1 MNEGNDFTSQ
11 NKNRER
17 SIIMDKLLT
26 RAFDGDPRS
35 IGRLIS
41 LVEAESP
48 ESKEIMKTVYPRTGR
63 AHVIGITGSPGAGK
77 STFVNRLISQF
88 KADGKKVGVIAIDPS
103 SPFTGGAILG
113 DRLRMQDHAV
123 EEGVFIRSMGSR
135 GNLGGVSRGT
145 HEAALI
151 LDACGFDA
159 VIIETVGVGQSEV
172 DIVKIADT
180 VCLILTPGMGD
191 DVQIMKAGIM
201 EIADVFV
208 VNKAD
213 KEGADKVA
221 ADVQVMLKMLGERE
235 WIPPVALVSSQ
246 KNTKMLGEREWIPP
260 VALVSSQKNT
270 GVERVKEIID
280 EHGKYLAESEEGRR
294 RRWSQ
299 LEMEVESI
307 LRGEISAIVEKSW
320 KAKKSDELMQSLSER
335 RADPYTLAGEIMEN
349 IIK

>member
-1 MNEGNDFTSQ
+1 MN
-11 NKNRER
+11 
-17 SIIMDKLLT
+17 KLLE
-26 RAFDGDPRS
+26 RALAGDTRS

-41 LVEAESP
+41 LVEADSP
-48 ESKEIMKTVYPRTGR
+48 TSKEIMKAIYPKTGR
-63 AHVIGITGSPGAGK
+63 AQVIGITGSPGAGK
-77 STFVNRLISQF
+77 STFVNRLIAQF
-88 KADGKKVGVIAIDPS
+88 RAEGKQVGVIAIDPS

-145 HEAALI
+145 HEGALI
-151 LDACGFDA
+151 LDACGFDV

-208 VNKAD
+208 VNKSD

-235 WIPPVALVSSQ
+235 WVPPVALVSS
-246 KNTKMLGEREWIPP
+246 N
-260 VALVSSQKNT
+260 KNT
-270 GVERVKEIID
+270 GID
-280 EHGKYLAESEEGRR
+280 EVKYIIKNHSAYLHNSEEGKR

-299 LEMEVESI
+299 LEMEVEAI
-307 LRGEISAIVEKSW
+307 LRGEISLLVENAW
-320 KAKKSDELMQSLSER
+320 KERRTDSLMDELSSR
-335 RADPYTLAGEIMEN
+335 KADPYTLAGEI
-349 IIK
+349 IQKVVK

>member
-1 MNEGNDFTSQ
+1 MCIRDS
-11 NKNRER
+11 
-17 SIIMDKLLT
+17 
-26 RAFDGDPRS
+26 
-35 IGRLIS
+35 LIS
-41 LVEAESP
+41 LVEADSP
-48 ESKEIMKTVYPRTGR
+48 ASKEIMKTVYPKTGG
-63 AHVIGITGSPGAGK
+63 AQVIGITGSPGAGK
-77 STFVNRLISQF
+77 STFVNRLIAQF
-88 KADGKKVGVIAIDPS
+88 RAEGKQVGVIAIDPS

-113 DRLRMQDHAV
+113 DRLRMQDHAI

-145 HEAALI
+145 HEGALI
-151 LDACGFDA
+151 LDACGFDV

-221 ADVQVMLKMLGERE
+221 ADVQVMLKMIGERE
-235 WIPPVALVSSQ
+235 WIPPVALVSS
-246 KNTKMLGEREWIPP
+246 N
-260 VALVSSQKNT
+260 KNT
-270 GVERVKEIID
+270 GVDEVREIIKR
-280 EHGKYLAESEEGRR
+280 HGGYLRSSEEGKR

-299 LEMEVESI
+299 LEMEVEAI
-307 LRGEISAIVEKSW
+307 LRGEISQLVENAW
-320 KAKKSDELMQSLSER
+320 KERKSDEVMEDLSSR
-335 RADPYTLAGEIMEN
+335 RANPYTLAGEIMH
-349 IIK
+349 KVVK

>member
-1 MNEGNDFTSQ
+1 MN
-11 NKNRER
+11 
-17 SIIMDKLLT
+17 KLLE
-26 RAFDGDPRS
+26 RALAGDTRS

-41 LVEAESP
+41 LVEADSP
-48 ESKEIMKTVYPRTGR
+48 ASKEIMKTVYPKTGG
-63 AHVIGITGSPGAGK
+63 AQVIGITGSPGAGK
-77 STFVNRLISQF
+77 STFVNRLIAQF
-88 KADGKKVGVIAIDPS
+88 RAEGKQVGVIAIDPS

-113 DRLRMQDHAV
+113 DRLRMQDHAI

-145 HEAALI
+145 HEGALI
-151 LDACGFDA
+151 LDACGFDV

-191 DVQIMKAGIM
+191 DVQIVKAGIM

-221 ADVQVMLKMLGERE
+221 ADVQVMLKMIGERE
-235 WIPPVALVSSQ
+235 WIPPVALVSS
-246 KNTKMLGEREWIPP
+246 N
-260 VALVSSQKNT
+260 KNT
-270 GVERVKEIID
+270 GVDEVREIIKR
-280 EHGKYLAESEEGRR
+280 HGDYLRSSEEGKR

-299 LEMEVESI
+299 LEMEVEAI
-307 LRGEISAIVEKSW
+307 LRGEISQLVENAW
-320 KAKKSDELMQSLSER
+320 KERKSDEVMEDLSSR
-335 RADPYTLAGEIMEN
+335 RANPYTLAGEIMH
-349 IIK
+349 KVVK

>member
-1 MNEGNDFTSQ
+1 
-11 NKNRER
+11 
-17 SIIMDKLLT
+17 MDKLLT

-48 ESKEIMKTVYPRTGR
+48 ESKEIMKKIYPRTGK

-88 KADGKKVGVIAIDPS
+88 KAEGKKVGVIAIDPS

-221 ADVQVMLKMLGERE
+221 ADVQVMLKMLSERE
-235 WIPPVALVSSQ
+235 WVPPVALVSS
-246 KNTKMLGEREWIPP
+246 N
-260 VALVSSQKNT
+260 KNT
-270 GVERVKEIID
+270 GRRPREGNHHGAREVPRRERRGPPPPLVAARDGGRVDTARRDIRDSGEVVE
-280 EHGKYLAESEEGRR
+280 GEE
-294 RRWSQ
+294 
-299 LEMEVESI
+299 
-307 LRGEISAIVEKSW
+307 
-320 KAKKSDELMQSLSER
+320 ER
-335 RADPYTLAGEIMEN
+335 RADAEPLRAPRRPVHARGRDN
-349 IIK
+349 GRNNKVKIKFLTEE

>member
-1 MNEGNDFTSQ
+1 ME
-11 NKNRER
+11 
-17 SIIMDKLLT
+17 KLLARALAGDT
-26 RAFDGDPRS
+26 RA

-41 LVEAESP
+41 LVEADTPS
-48 ESKEIMKTVYPRTGR
+48 SKEIMKAIYPKTGK
-63 AHVIGITGSPGAGK
+63 AQVIGITGSPGAGK
-77 STFVNRLISQF
+77 STFVNRLIARF
-88 KADGKKVGVIAIDPS
+88 KAEGKKVGVIAIDPS

-123 EEGVFIRSMGSR
+123 DSDVFIRSMGSR

-145 HEAALI
+145 HEGALI
-151 LDACGFDA
+151 LDACGFDV

-201 EIADVFV
+201 EIADIFV

-213 KEGADKVA
+213 REGADKVA

-235 WIPPVALVSSQ
+235 WVPPVALVSS
-246 KNTKMLGEREWIPP
+246 N
-260 VALVSSQKNT
+260 KNT
-270 GVERVKEIID
+270 GVDEVREIIRK
-280 EHGKYLAESEEGRR
+280 HGDYLNSSEEGRR

-299 LEMEVESI
+299 LQMEVEAI
-307 LRGEISAIVEKSW
+307 LRGEISLLVERSW
-320 KAKKSDELMQSLSER
+320 SARRSDELMEMLSQR
-335 RADPYTLAGEIMEN
+335 KADPYTLAGD
-349 IIK
+349 IIKTLLK

>member
-1 MNEGNDFTSQ
+1 MN
-11 NKNRER
+11 
-17 SIIMDKLLT
+17 KLLE
-26 RAFDGDPRS
+26 RALAGDTRS

-41 LVEAESP
+41 LVEADSP
-48 ESKEIMKTVYPRTGR
+48 TSKEIMKAVYPKTGR
-63 AHVIGITGSPGAGK
+63 AQVIGITGSPGAGK
-77 STFVNRLISQF
+77 STFVNRLIAQF
-88 KADGKKVGVIAIDPS
+88 RAEGKQVGVIAIDPS

-145 HEAALI
+145 HEGALI
-151 LDACGFDA
+151 LDACGFDV
-159 VIIETVGVGQSEV
+159 VIIETVGVGQSEG

-235 WIPPVALVSSQ
+235 WVPPVALVSS
-246 KNTKMLGEREWIPP
+246 N
-260 VALVSSQKNT
+260 KNT
-270 GVERVKEIID
+270 GID
-280 EHGKYLAESEEGRR
+280 EVKDIIKNHSAYLHNSEEGKR

-299 LEMEVESI
+299 LEMEVEAI
-307 LRGEISAIVEKSW
+307 LRGEISLLVENAW
-320 KAKKSDELMQSLSER
+320 KERRTDSLMDELSSR
-335 RADPYTLAGEIMEN
+335 KADPYTLAGEI
-349 IIK
+349 IQKVVK

>member
-1 MNEGNDFTSQ
+1 
-11 NKNRER
+11 
-17 SIIMDKLLT
+17 MDKLLE
-26 RAFDGDPRS
+26 RAFSGDTRS

-41 LVEAESP
+41 LVESESP
-48 ESKEIMKTVYPRTGR
+48 SSKEIMKKIYPHTGR
-63 AHVIGITGSPGAGK
+63 AQVIGITGSPGAGK
-77 STFVNRLISQF
+77 STFVNRLISQY
-88 KADGKKVGVIAIDPS
+88 KKEGKKVGVIAIDPS

-145 HEAALI
+145 HEGALI
-151 LDACGFDA
+151 LDACGFDV

-172 DIVKIADT
+172 DIIKIADS

-201 EIADVFV
+201 EIADLFV

-221 ADVQVMLKMLGERE
+221 ADVQVMLKMLSDRE
-235 WIPPVALVSSQ
+235 WVPPVV
-246 KNTKMLGEREWIPP
+246 
-260 VALVSSQKNT
+260 LVSSQKNT
-270 GVERVKEIID
+270 GVDEAQQILNKHREYLLSSDEGKHRRYSQMEMEIESILRAEISAKVQQAWNSRKKEGILEELAGRRNDPYTVSGEIID
-280 EHGKYLAESEEGRR
+280 E
-294 RRWSQ
+294 
-299 LEMEVESI
+299 
-307 LRGEISAIVEKSW
+307 
-320 KAKKSDELMQSLSER
+320 
-335 RADPYTLAGEIMEN
+335 

>member
-1 MNEGNDFTSQ
+1 MN
-11 NKNRER
+11 
-17 SIIMDKLLT
+17 KLLE
-26 RAFDGDPRS
+26 RALAGDTRS

-41 LVEAESP
+41 LVEADSP
-48 ESKEIMKTVYPRTGR
+48 ASKEIMKTVYPKTGG
-63 AHVIGITGSPGAGK
+63 AQVIGITGSPGAGK
-77 STFVNRLISQF
+77 STFVNRLIAQF
-88 KADGKKVGVIAIDPS
+88 RAEGKQVGVIAIDPS

-113 DRLRMQDHAV
+113 DRLRMQDHAI

-145 HEAALI
+145 HEGALI
-151 LDACGFDA
+151 LDACGFDV

-221 ADVQVMLKMLGERE
+221 ADVQVMLKMIGERE
-235 WIPPVALVSSQ
+235 WIPPVTLVSS
-246 KNTKMLGEREWIPP
+246 N
-260 VALVSSQKNT
+260 KNT
-270 GVERVKEIID
+270 GVDEVREIIKR
-280 EHGKYLAESEEGRR
+280 HGDYLRSSEEGKR

-299 LEMEVESI
+299 LEMEVEAI
-307 LRGEISAIVEKSW
+307 LRGEISQLVENAW
-320 KAKKSDELMQSLSER
+320 KERKSDEVMEDLSSR
-335 RADPYTLAGEIMEN
+335 RANPYTLAGEIMH
-349 IIK
+349 KVVK

>member
-1 MNEGNDFTSQ
+1 MN
-11 NKNRER
+11 
-17 SIIMDKLLT
+17 KLLE
-26 RAFDGDPRS
+26 RALAGDTRS

-41 LVEAESP
+41 LVEADSP
-48 ESKEIMKTVYPRTGR
+48 TSKEIMKAVYPKTGR
-63 AHVIGITGSPGAGK
+63 AQVIGITGSPGAGK
-77 STFVNRLISQF
+77 STFVNRLIAQF
-88 KADGKKVGVIAIDPS
+88 RAEGKQVGVIAIDPS

-145 HEAALI
+145 HEGALI
-151 LDACGFDA
+151 LDACGFDV

-235 WIPPVALVSSQ
+235 WVPPVALVSS
-246 KNTKMLGEREWIPP
+246 N
-260 VALVSSQKNT
+260 KNT
-270 GVERVKEIID
+270 GIDEVKEIIKN
-280 EHGKYLAESEEGRR
+280 HSAYLHNSEEGKR

-299 LEMEVESI
+299 LEMEVEAI
-307 LRGEISAIVEKSW
+307 LRGEISLLVENAW
-320 KAKKSDELMQSLSER
+320 KERRTDSLMDELSSR
-335 RADPYTLAGEIMEN
+335 KADPYTLASEIIQK